1 MFFLPSYT
9 GFLSPKSWGLKCCTM
24 YSTTSLQEEKPY
36 TDAGLICI
44 RNRRRSCSDNSIHR
58 PIRIFYCDREEGEAV
73 IEVIEYRSS
82 RTQLAGVIFHGHG
95 RWRGEDKKSEG
106 VGSGA
111 HRSMKGALAFIYVWG
126 MWVCT
131 QRKRSK
137 VSTFVCLL
145 RTFVSK
151 RKRPMLV
158 PERTDTTTCNF
169 LQDSSN

>member
-24 YSTTSLQEEKPY
+24 YSTTSLQEETPC

-95 RWRGEDKKSEG
+95 RWRGQKEWGCGQWGPSFNEGCLGLHICVGDVGLHSKGKVKGLNLWMPFKNLCLKS
-106 VGSGA
+106 
-111 HRSMKGALAFIYVWG
+111 
-126 MWVCT
+126 
-131 QRKRSK
+131 
-137 VSTFVCLL
+137 
-145 RTFVSK
+145 
-151 RKRPMLV
+151 
-158 PERTDTTTCNF
+158 
-169 LQDSSN
+169 